1 MHKIIHFIVF
11 GPLVL
16 PIHLCVCVQ
25 VCRDASL
32 MSVRRMISGMHPS
45 EIMKMDKSAIDA
57 PIKLADFEA
66 SISKVQPSV
75 GKNDLKKFEQ
85 WMIEFGAS

>member
-1 MHKIIHFIVF
+1 
-11 GPLVL
+11 
-16 PIHLCVCVQ
+16 
-25 VCRDASL
+25 
-32 MSVRRMISGMHPS
+32 MISGMNPS
-45 EIMKMDKSAIDA
+45 EIMKMDKSNIDA